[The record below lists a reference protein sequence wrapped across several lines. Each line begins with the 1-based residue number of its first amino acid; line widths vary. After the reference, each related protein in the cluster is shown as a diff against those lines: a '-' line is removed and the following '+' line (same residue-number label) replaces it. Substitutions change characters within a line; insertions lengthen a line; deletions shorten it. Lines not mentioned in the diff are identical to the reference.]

1 MKYSFKVI
9 VVGGRKAVSVR
20 ILSFMVGLVIQPR
33 KDALTVCGR
42 KRGRGGFRG
51 GFCLYCYRLCCDT

>member
-9 VVGGRKAVSVR
+9 VVGGRKAA
-20 ILSFMVGLVIQPR
+20 FMVGLVIQPR

-51 GFCLYCYRLCCDT
+51 AFCLYCYRLCCDT

>member
-9 VVGGRKAVSVR
+9 VVGGRKAA
-20 ILSFMVGLVIQPR
+20 FMVGLVIQPR